1 MQIPVHDIKGQVIEQ
16 IEISEGVFGV
26 PFNQSVVHQVMVRHL
41 ANARQGTADSKTRGL
56 VIGST
61 RKLYRQK
68 GAGRARRG
76 SMNSPILRGG
86 GVAFGPHPR
95 SYRQAMPKKMR
106 RQALRCMLSA
116 KVAEDK
122 LVVIDR
128 LELSQP
134 KVREMAAILQSLG
147 VDSSVL
153 VVTSERDSNVM
164 KSCCNLRGVEVS
176 QASLLNAV
184 ALLSQTFLVMTL
196 PALHLVEDT
205 WDPQKAVSAGV
216 SEEV

>member
-1 MQIPVHDIKGQVIEQ
+1 MQIPVHDTKGQVLEQ

-26 PFNQSVVHQVMVRHL
+26 PFNQSVVHQAMVRQL
-41 ANARQGTADSKTRGL
+41 ANARQGTADSKTRGQ

-68 GAGRARRG
+68 GTGRARRG
-76 SMNSPILRGG
+76 SMNSPVLKGG

-116 KVAEDK
+116 KVAEGK
-122 LVVIDR
+122 LIVVDG

-134 KVREMAAILQSLG
+134 KVREMVTILQSLG

-153 VVTSERDSNVM
+153 IVTPERDNNVI

-184 ALLSQTFLVMTL
+184 ALLSQTFLIMTL
-196 PALHLVEDT
+196 PALRLVENI
-205 WDPQKAVSAGV
+205 WDSQKSVSAGV

>member
-1 MQIPVHDIKGQVIEQ
+1 MQIPVHDTKGQVLEQ

-26 PFNQSVVHQVMVRHL
+26 PFNQSVVHQAMVRQL
-41 ANARQGTADSKTRGL
+41 ANARQGTADSKTRGQ

-68 GAGRARRG
+68 GTGRARRG
-76 SMNSPILRGG
+76 SMNSPVLKGG

-122 LVVIDR
+122 LIVVDG

-134 KVREMAAILQSLG
+134 KVREMVTILQSLG

-153 VVTSERDSNVM
+153 IVTPERDNNVI

-184 ALLSQTFLVMTL
+184 ALLSQTFLIMTL
-196 PALHLVEDT
+196 PALRLVENI
-205 WDPQKAVSAGV
+205 WDSQKSVSAGV